1 MKFSLP
7 KLPEYSQRWLLLDL
21 LGGIVGVIGEAA
33 TKNIM
38 VVYPDE
44 TVHVAKDMIYENKIG
59 CLPVVSR
66 DNPKKMVGIISRTD
80 IIHA

>member
-1 MKFSLP
+1 LKFSLP
-7 KLPEYSQRWLLLDL
+7 KLPEYSQRWLDL

-59 CLPVVSR
+59 RLPVVSR
-66 DNPKKMVGIISRTD
+66 DILKK
-80 IIHA
+80 